1 LTAAA
6 AGLLLSAV
14 CVRGQEVSMD
24 SGGRPATT
32 PQHGAQQQTP
42 SSSLTVGDF
51 VDDVA

>member
-6 AGLLLSAV
+6 TGLLLSGV
-14 CVRGQEVSMD
+14 CMRGQEVSMD
-24 SGGRPATT
+24 SGGRSATT

-42 SSSLTVGDF
+42 SNSLTAGDF